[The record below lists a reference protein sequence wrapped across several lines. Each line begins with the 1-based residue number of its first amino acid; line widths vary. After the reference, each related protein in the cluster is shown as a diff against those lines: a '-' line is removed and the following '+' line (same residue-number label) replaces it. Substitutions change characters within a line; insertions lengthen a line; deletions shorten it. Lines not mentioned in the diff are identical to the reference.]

1 MSAFLD
7 HASTTTLRDC
17 ARSALINALETLGNP
32 SSVHSAGQR
41 ARAVLEDARD
51 QIAKAANCNRSE
63 VIFLSGGTEAN
74 NQAIKGLYWSEN
86 AKDSKK
92 NIIIISPTEHHA
104 LIDPVLW
111 LETNQGARVHYVK
124 IAPNG
129 TVDLDD
135 LAQYVAENSD
145 QIALISLMW
154 VNNETGVITDIARVC
169 EIASAH
175 KIPVHSDAVAAFGHV
190 PIDFAASGLAALS
203 ISGHKL
209 GSPIGVGAL
218 IVSRSQKPVSLLHG
232 GGQERGLRSGTMN
245 HPLAAAFAA
254 AAKEAVGDMQERE
267 ARLLVLRDYLEK
279 SVLEIVP
286 TAYVTASGADR
297 VPHNAHFVFPGT
309 QSDSL
314 LFLLDQAGVNVS
326 SGSACQAGVIG
337 PSHVLIGM
345 GKSEADAKAC
355 IRVTLGH
362 STQKEDVQAFIDAIG
377 PAHSAALSVGVSG

>member
-7 HASTTTLRDC
+7 HASTTPLRES
-17 ARSALINALETLGNP
+17 AKSALIEALEALGNP
-32 SSVHSAGQR
+32 SSVHSAGQKTR
-41 ARAVLEDARD
+41 AILEDARD
-51 QIAKAANCNRSE
+51 KIAKAANCNRSE
-63 VIFLSGGTEAN
+63 VVFLSGGTEAN
-74 NQAIKGLYWSEN
+74 NQAIKGLYWAEN
-86 AKDSKK
+86 AKNSKK
-92 NIIIISPTEHHA
+92 SILIISPTEHHA

-111 LETNQGARVHYVK
+111 LEANQGASVHYVK

-129 TVDLDD
+129 MVDLED
-135 LAQYVAENSD
+135 LEDFVANNFE

-154 VNNETGVITDIARVC
+154 VNNETGVITDIHKVC
-169 EIASAH
+169 EIAGKH
-175 KIPVHSDAVAAFGHV
+175 NIPVHSDAVAAFGHV

-203 ISGHKL
+203 VSGHKL

-218 IVSRSQKPVSLLHG
+218 IVARSQKPVSLLHG

-245 HPLAAAFAA
+245 HPLAASFAA
-254 AAKEAVGDMQERE
+254 AASEAVSDMESRE
-267 ARLLVLRDYLEK
+267 AKLLILRDRLEAE
-279 SVLEIVP
+279 VLKIVP
-286 TAYVTASGADR
+286 SAYVTASGASR

-345 GKSEADAKAC
+345 GISESDAKAC

-362 STQKEDVQAFIDAIG
+362 STTEADVQCFIDAIG
-377 PAHSAALSVGVSG
+377 PAHAAALSVGVSG